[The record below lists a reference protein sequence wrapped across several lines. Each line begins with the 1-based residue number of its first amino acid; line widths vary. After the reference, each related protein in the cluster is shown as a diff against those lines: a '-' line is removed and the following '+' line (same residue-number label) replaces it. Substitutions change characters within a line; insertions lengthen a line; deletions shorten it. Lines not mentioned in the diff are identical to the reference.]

1 MKKAFEGDMSDEEGE
16 LDKQL
21 RFFPLRVFLLTSYS
35 HHSDGPQRIAA
46 SIFILSQRSQP
57 FFSWLISAQLG
68 RQTFFFFSSFP

>member
-46 SIFILSQRSQP
+46 SIFILSQRSQH

-68 RQTFFFFSSFP
+68 RQTFFF